1 MTRLVIGLLV
11 AALAG
16 AMFALVLAICAPEAG
31 ARQREAWQLG
41 VCVDTPDGVVCGLHG
56 APHFDEGLCRTAAE
70 NYRQIIVKG
79 RVHCTKV
86 TVDDA

>member
-1 MTRLVIGLLV
+1 
-11 AALAG
+11 
-16 AMFALVLAICAPEAG
+16 MFALVLATCVPETR
-31 ARQREAWQLG
+31 ARQRDAWQLG

-56 APHFDEGLCRTAAE
+56 APYFDEGVCLAVKTL
-70 NYRQIIVKG
+70 YRGIIVKG